1 MLDLKELAQE
11 AAQARASDIFFKAG
25 SPPMMRVDGKIT
37 NLGEHPE
44 LSPDECEQLAYSIMT
59 HEQIGRFER
68 RHELD
73 LAFQID
79 GVARFRANVYQQRG
93 SIGLVLRIIPL
104 VIYSLEQLGMPE
116 ALADLARQR
125 QGLVLVTGPTGCGKS
140 TTLAAMIDLINSHR
154 RCNIVTVED
163 PIEFVH
169 PDKMAI
175 VNQREIGIDTDSFT
189 DALKYVVR
197 QSPDVIL
204 IGEMR
209 DVETMNVALA
219 AAETGH
225 LVFSTVHTTSAAE
238 TLDRIMN
245 MFPPHDKPMVCT
257 RLSVSLKGVISQKLV
272 PRKDTGGRIAAVEV
286 MIANPTIAK
295 LLEEGRSGQIH
306 QAISEGS
313 FWGMQTMN
321 QCLDR
326 LFKAGVISEEE
337 ALAHAGNLT
346 ELKQMMRRQ

>member
-1 MLDLKELAQE
+1 MDLKVLAQE

-25 SPPMMRVDGKIT
+25 SPPMMRVDGRIR
-37 NLGEHPE
+37 NLGDHPE
-44 LSPDECEQLAYSIMT
+44 LSGEDCEQLAYGVMT

-93 SIGLVLRIIPL
+93 TIGLVLRIIPL
-104 VIYSLEQLGMPE
+104 GIYSLEQLGMPK
-116 ALADLARQR
+116 AISDLATNR
-125 QGLVLVTGPTGCGKS
+125 QGLVLITGPTGCGKS
-140 TTLAAMIDLINSHR
+140 TTLAAMIDQINSTR
-154 RCNIVTVED
+154 RCNIVTIED

-169 PDKMAI
+169 PDKKSI
-175 VNQREIGIDTDSFT
+175 VNQRELGIDTDSFT

-245 MFPPHDKPMVCT
+245 MFPPHDKATVCM
-257 RLSVSLKGVISQKLV
+257 RLSVSLKGVVSQKLI
-272 PRKDTGGRIAAVEV
+272 PRADRPGRIAAVEV
-286 MIANPTIAK
+286 MIANPTVSK
-295 LLEEGRSGQIH
+295 LLEEGRSSQIH
-306 QAISEGS
+306 QAILEGD

-326 LFKAGVISEEE
+326 YFKAGVITEEE